1 MASVPIEPIVP
12 SRAERLSLRILQ
24 IGALAVV
31 LASSAYTS
39 FDLDRFLVP
48 KELALHVTAALA
60 GLLALGAIRRVVFT
74 WVDWLLAA
82 FLAISAVSAAFAT
95 NPWLAF
101 RAFAISA
108 SGVVIFWTARG
119 LREAGLQDRLLDGVA
134 LAVVVA
140 AATSLLQA
148 YGLRLDVFA
157 STRVPGGTLGNR
169 NFVAHMCA
177 FGIPVLLLA
186 GIRAKRYSGY
196 VMTCIGVAVVTAALV
211 LTRSRAGWLAT
222 AVALLIFFVFG
233 RMHVR
238 LVGTIAGVVI
248 GGAAAL
254 LIPNTLRWRSEN
266 PYLDSVRGVANYE
279 EGSGRGR
286 LVQYERSLRIAASHP
301 LFGVGPGNWPVE
313 YPRSVRGEDPSLND
327 SEPGTT
333 FNPWPSSDWVAFVTE
348 RGPFAAFALALAF
361 LGIASSRDATLIAVL
376 AAAIVAGLFDA
387 VLLLAAPTLLVFA
400 AVGVL
405 MPNGIRDSGFGI
417 RYVLFV
423 LFVAFPCVAAARS
436 TAQLTAMVIFVTRG
450 DRPSLERAAIIDPGN
465 YRLQLRLARIGK
477 RDQRCAH
484 GHAAH
489 RLFPAAAAGRAA
501 DCPRD

>member
-1 MASVPIEPIVP
+1 VASEPIVA
-12 SRAERLSLRILQ
+12 SRAERLSSRVLQ
-24 IGALAVV
+24 VGAVAVV
-31 LASSAYTS
+31 IASSAYTA

-60 GLLALGAIRRVVFT
+60 GLLALGAIRRVAFT
-74 WVDWLLAA
+74 WIDWLLVA

-101 RAFAISA
+101 RALAISA

-119 LREAGLQDRLLDGVA
+119 LREAGLQDRVLDGVA

-148 YGLRLDVFA
+148 YGIRLDVFA

-169 NFVAHMCA
+169 NFIAHLCA

-186 GIRAKRYSGY
+186 GIRAKHYSGY
-196 VMTCIGVAVVTAALV
+196 LMTCIGVAIVTAALV

-222 AVALLIFFVFG
+222 AVALLVFFVFG

-238 LVGTIAGVVI
+238 LVGTIVGVVI
-248 GGAAAL
+248 GAAAAL
-254 LIPNTLRWRSEN
+254 LIPNALRWRSEN
-266 PYLDSVRGVANYE
+266 PYLDSMRDVANYE

-313 YPRSVRGEDPSLND
+313 YPRNVRGDDPSLND

-361 LGIASSRDATLIAVL
+361 LGIAFSRDATLIAVL
-376 AAAIVAGLFDA
+376 AAAVVAGLFDA
-387 VLLLAAPTLLVFA
+387 VLLLAVPTLLVFA
-400 AVGVL
+400 AVGAL
-405 MPNGIRDSGFGI
+405 MPSGVQGPRSGIP
-417 RYVLFV
+417 YVVFV
-423 LFVAFPCVAAARS
+423 LFVAFSFVAAARS
-436 TAQLTAMVIFVTRG
+436 TAQLTAMAIYSTRG

-465 YRLQLRLARIGK
+465 YRLQLRLARIGT
-477 RDQRCAH
+477 RNRRCAH

-489 RLFPAAAAGRAA
+489 QLFPAAAAGRAV
-501 DCPRD
+501 DCGRD